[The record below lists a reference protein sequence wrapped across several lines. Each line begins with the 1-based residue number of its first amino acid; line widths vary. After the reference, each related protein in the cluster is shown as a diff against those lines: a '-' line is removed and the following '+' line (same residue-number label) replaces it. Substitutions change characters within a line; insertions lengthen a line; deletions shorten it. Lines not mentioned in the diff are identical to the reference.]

1 MRVDDLKY
9 LLAYSIP
16 LVTLYAVQ
24 AEGLGSFATVLYA
37 FVCIP
42 VLEVALAERDE
53 RYSETEKQSRLA
65 NRLFDVLLYLNLP
78 FVLGLLGYGFWQLS
92 TQDQTWSTQV
102 GQVLSLG
109 IMLATNGINVAHELG
124 HRLSSPSRYLAKLLL
139 CPSLYM
145 HFYIEH
151 NFGHHKNVA
160 TPEDPASAS
169 KNQSVYAFWF
179 TSIIGQYR
187 SALRLQRDLL
197 TQRKAGF
204 WSVYN
209 DLLWYAFFQAGYLGL
224 LFALWGGWAVVYAVL
239 VALVSV
245 LMLETINYIE
255 HYGLQRKKINAHR
268 YERVLPVHSWNS
280 NHIVGRLVL
289 YELTRHSDHHH
300 RASKKY
306 QILENKTESPQLPWG
321 YPTSMLVALVPPL
334 WFYWMHPRLGQCSAP
349 QS

>member
-1 MRVDDLKY
+1 
-9 LLAYSIP
+9 
-16 LVTLYAVQ
+16 
-24 AEGLGSFATVLYA
+24 
-37 FVCIP
+37 
-42 VLEVALAERDE
+42 
-53 RYSETEKQSRLA
+53 
-65 NRLFDVLLYLNLP
+65 
-78 FVLGLLGYGFWQLS
+78 
-92 TQDQTWSTQV
+92 
-102 GQVLSLG
+102 
-109 IMLATNGINVAHELG
+109 
-124 HRLSSPSRYLAKLLL
+124 
-139 CPSLYM
+139 
-145 HFYIEH
+145 
-151 NFGHHKNVA
+151 
-160 TPEDPASAS
+160 
-169 KNQSVYAFWF
+169 
-179 TSIIGQYR
+179 QYR

-209 DLLWYAFFQAGYLGL
+209 DLLWYVFFQVGYLGL
-224 LFALWGGWAVVYAVL
+224 LFALWGGLAVVYAVL

-334 WFYWMHPRLGQCSAP
+334 WFYWMHPRLG
-349 QS
+349 